1 MHRVG
6 IEEELFVVDHDGRL
20 VPEAKA
26 VLRAHRGLASD
37 EELEHELF
45 LQQVELQ
52 TSAHDDPAALRADLV
67 RQRSAAVEAARMV
80 GRDLVAVPVD
90 VLGGAEPVTT
100 PNSRYERMLA
110 RYGGIGRNG
119 LTCGMHVHVEVPD
132 DRAVSVVDGLRPWT
146 PLLSALSANAPF
158 HEGRDT
164 GHASWRGHLWDAWPT
179 SGPVEPFGDEQTYRS
194 VVAETIASGAAVDE
208 HMMYLDAR
216 IAEDLP
222 TVEIR
227 VADVCTDVYDAL
239 LVAEIIRALVGTLL
253 TTHERP
259 GPWRVEHLRAARW
272 RARHDGLG
280 GHLVDPLSRR
290 LVPAEDA
297 LASLLDTIGPAL
309 DEAGT
314 AEEVTDGVRRLLDRG
329 TGADRQREV
338 AGDDLDLAAVMA
350 DLVRR
355 TDPHH
360 A

>member
-6 IEEELFVVDHDGRL
+6 IEEELFVVDHNGRL

-26 VLRAHRGLASD
+26 VLRAHRGLAPD

-110 RYGGIGRNG
+110 RYGGIGHNG

-132 DRAVSVVDGLRPWT
+132 DRAVSVVD
-146 PLLSALSANAPF
+146 
-158 HEGRDT
+158 
-164 GHASWRGHLWDAWPT
+164 
-179 SGPVEPFGDEQTYRS
+179 
-194 VVAETIASGAAVDE
+194 E

-216 IAEDLP
+216 IAEDLL

-259 GPWRVEHLRAARW
+259 GPWRVEHLRAARVTAGHD
-272 RARHDGLG
+272 RARPG
-280 GHLVDPLSRR
+280 
-290 LVPAEDA
+290 
-297 LASLLDTIGPAL
+297 
-309 DEAGT
+309 
-314 AEEVTDGVRRLLDRG
+314 
-329 TGADRQREV
+329 
-338 AGDDLDLAAVMA
+338 
-350 DLVRR
+350 
-355 TDPHH
+355 
-360 A
+360 